1 MSSFHSEDAK
11 NQQFSRPY
19 QLLISGFKSVN
30 KSKLKHSSSESI
42 HRRPLYQ
49 VQVDKIDRVYQKER
63 VYSNVLPTSFE
74 RACVVLCA
82 LVVICSTKIWLFV
95 GDQLD
100 LTRCVSKGFIGEAS
114 IGRPWKEQNTS
125 ALENG
130 LLGTLCSQYEIRVSH
145 KHFTFQC
152 WCSLVR
158 ESIWPKWG
166 KKYVRPTAY
175 NRGDNY
181 IRPATKNWTTSKW
194 NNTVSLYHCT
204 RNLGTL
210 TLPSSSFTK
219 GHPKKG
225 IGCTIWQRVCRTRVA
240 LLVSPLYSCK
250 FNAPSDQQAFT
261 WEAKQA
267 NHHRE
272 RQVSSR
278 TLIHPRRADFPVCC
292 KREEVG
298 VFESAAE
305 RAS

>member
-1 MSSFHSEDAK
+1 MGGRQELVGLIPELSANPPPCLLEQLNRPLHFPAFLMSSFHSEDAK

-19 QLLISGFKSVN
+19 HFLISGFKSVN

-49 VQVDKIDRVYQKER
+49 VQVDKIGRVHKKER

-181 IRPATKNWTTSKW
+181 IRPATKNWTTSK
-194 NNTVSLYHCT
+194 
-204 RNLGTL
+204 
-210 TLPSSSFTK
+210 
-219 GHPKKG
+219 
-225 IGCTIWQRVCRTRVA
+225 
-240 LLVSPLYSCK
+240 
-250 FNAPSDQQAFT
+250 
-261 WEAKQA
+261 
-267 NHHRE
+267 
-272 RQVSSR
+272 
-278 TLIHPRRADFPVCC
+278 
-292 KREEVG
+292 
-298 VFESAAE
+298 
-305 RAS
+305 